1 MTVAD
6 YHYLEYIDS
15 MKKKRVTRYG
25 LTTVVMILLLA
36 AGAMQ
41 GFASASTSS
50 IQYMHIVEG
59 TGDSALMFDN
69 SGALVAETT
78 PPKAIDD
85 GWVILSD
92 QEPVT
97 ISSRDITIVLQ
108 KESILSIVSN
118 NRKHLKYY
126 LVGGSASFLTSDT
139 FTENLTVTTP
149 IGIYETHGVSE
160 LFVSSDL
167 SELVFSLGGQVSVT
181 NTISR
186 NIANLAPYHYMDL
199 ADPFLKGKPLSQNTF
214 RTLSMAPERKT
225 LSLMPSDAVRDEFSL
240 EPPAVSYQMAQEA
253 SQTPAVKAAAE
264 PAVKAAAEPAVK
276 AAAEPAVKAAAEPAV
291 KAAAEPA
298 VKAAAEPAV
307 KAAAEPAVKAAA
319 EPAVKAAAEPAVKAA
334 AEPAVKAAAEPVI
347 DTVYIAHTND
357 GRGAL
362 TDAQIPYG
370 SLATLVQW
378 GRDSADRTLLLDAGN
393 TVGGSDLTRYDNG
406 ESLATVLE
414 MIGYDAI
421 APGTAEFTYPV
432 DYLKQASELARRNG
446 YVDILSSNALDAN
459 GQQLFTP
466 YRVYDLDGISV
477 GVIGLSA
484 PQQTVEGVTFYSD
497 AIASQAQALV
507 DEVRASSDVVILLG
521 GLSRQSG
528 LTSRDIARE
537 IEGIDLIIEGSG
549 AGGENGGY
557 RVGDT
562 LIVNAGERLSSI
574 GIVEL
579 TFADGVFT
587 ASNALTLTSDT
598 VNNPST
604 SPLAQAYGVT
614 RVPEDQNIASYI
626 DTVETAYT
634 AYLGQ
639 EMAEPEL
646 PQEIEPAAVAAD
658 EPVKEDEAAEAPAG
672 DEIAVASAEI
682 ARQPEAPAPAQ
693 SEPAA
698 PAPEKREETPS
709 SEAPLTVSTKSSIT
723 ADTAETPTVSEFGVR
738 LGYDAVR
745 ENVVASGDVYHGFSV
760 KPFLTVL
767 KAQIGLQAYFLTD
780 GSLIDPQTAPYTNLN
795 PSFDTGLFDMTRSAL
810 SFLDYLIIGDETDPF
825 YLVIDDHTPITFG
838 DGYLVNGLAVRDTF
852 LGEKLGLYMKAD
864 VGAFGME
871 AFADDLYMNA
881 LDEGENQTGGLRFTF
896 DLGDSFTLGV
906 GSLVTSDRSLGDITA
921 YPTLDARF
929 TLSDTRTRSTSLF
942 LGLSTTL
949 DIRPFDIAPMFNESG
964 SELLDKFANFQ
975 AAGGIDLRLNRFNM
989 RLLGSYINAVD
1000 PLLGLGSLNS
1010 TLYSGVR
1017 MVEAGN
1023 PYFSFATEMSYA
1035 GDRLAIEA
1043 SYSVPVAYDF
1053 SRILELH
1060 DRAGTSA
1067 DTFRG
1072 GISYENGSFT
1082 ASMGLQRVGFL
1093 SGIEDLLA
1101 FSDLPDLLSNTYDLL
1116 TANGLAQPYASLSLT
1131 AGPAQLYADLLFEAD
1146 GTSLLKLGADL
1157 TMGKRAAAQIAPLE
1171 TPEAPAQSA
1180 VSVGMKYDVHK
1191 GFRSGHDVFLMSF
1204 APYAGFEKEGFALRL
1219 SPYITFDPS
1228 DYSLYSHSYTDAFTF
1243 GADGAST
1250 FTTVYDIFSDSMALI
1265 DMMRIGEEDDTFFV
1279 ELARDTQY
1287 SNGPFIDSVDASID
1301 SDLQKQLAMTA
1312 RLDTAV
1318 FDAYMYVN
1326 NLVMPQFAEIGMS
1339 VTPSASYR
1347 AEIEVS
1353 SLFEAKL
1360 TETEKRVYAVPSLSI
1375 GLPVIGNGDSG
1386 IALDLQG
1393 SALLAYDLTD
1403 GFFVLSFDSS
1413 APAFLDKIKNYYAY
1427 GGLSFST
1434 GTLHGSVGASVRNGM
1449 LLSGM
1454 YNSLYL
1460 RERESLI
1467 GAYDDVY
1474 DGSYVYDGIELGAQ
1488 GKLALDT
1495 DLIDISASYTIPF
1508 STALDFETDADLA
1521 QITASL
1527 TSGNFTFDAQYSR
1540 RGLWN
1545 AFQTDVLDST
1555 ASIVDRAITF
1565 LLNDETYAS
1574 IAAEYTIDTLSLHTR
1589 VGSYTELQNVSGS
1602 YNGVDAVRTVPF
1614 VTFGMDISY

>member
-41 GFASASTSS
+41 GFASSSTSS

-59 TGDSALMFDN
+59 MGDAALLFDN
-69 SGALVAETT
+69 SGALVAETI

-108 KESILSIVSN
+108 KESILSVISN
-118 NRKHLKYY
+118 NSKHLKYY
-126 LVGGSASFLTSDT
+126 LVGGSASFLTSKT
-139 FTENLTVTTP
+139 FTETLTVTTP
-149 IGIYETHGVSE
+149 IGIYETRGASE

-167 SELVFSLGGQVSVT
+167 SELVFSLGGQVSIT

-186 NIANLAPYHYMDL
+186 KIANLAPYHYMDL
-199 ADPFLKGKPLSQNTF
+199 ADPFLKEKPLSQNTF
-214 RTLSMAPERKT
+214 KTLSMAPERKT

-240 EPPAVSYQMAQEA
+240 VPPAVSYQKAQIA
-253 SQTPAVKAAAE
+253 SQAPAVQVEESLSVAEPAVKAAAEPAVKVAAEPAVKVAAE

-276 AAAEPAVKAAAEPAV
+276 AAAEPAVKAAPEPAV
-291 KAAAEPA
+291 KAAA
-298 VKAAAEPAV
+298 VKAAP
-307 KAAAEPAVKAAA
+307 
-319 EPAVKAAAEPAVKAA
+319 
-334 AEPAVKAAAEPVI
+334 EPVI
-347 DTVYIAHTND
+347 EKVYIAHTND
-357 GRGAL
+357 GMGAL
-362 TDAQIPYG
+362 TDSQISYG
-370 SLATLVQW
+370 RLATLVQW
-378 GRDSADRTLLLDAGN
+378 GRDSEDRTLLLDAGN
-393 TVGGSDLTRYDNG
+393 TVGGSDITRHDNG

-432 DYLKQASELARRNG
+432 DYLKQAAELARSNG
-446 YVDILSSNALDAN
+446 YVDILSSNALDVN
-459 GQQLFTP
+459 GSQLFTA

-484 PQQTVEGVTFYSD
+484 PQQTVDGVTFYSD
-497 AIASQAQALV
+497 EIAAQAQGLV
-507 DEVRASSDVVILLG
+507 DKVRADSDVVILLG
-521 GLSRQSG
+521 GIPGQSG

-537 IEGIDLIIEGSG
+537 IEGIDLIIEGSDG
-549 AGGENGGY
+549 DGEDGGY
-557 RVGDT
+557 RVGNT

-579 TFADGVFT
+579 TFTDGILT
-587 ASNALTLTSDT
+587 ASNALSLDADT

-604 SPLAQAYGVT
+604 SSLAQAYGVM

-626 DTVETAYT
+626 DTVKTAYAAYLRQEEAQNAAVPEPSREQEVETA
-634 AYLGQ
+634 
-639 EMAEPEL
+639 
-646 PQEIEPAAVAAD
+646 AVTMD
-658 EPVKEDEAAEAPAG
+658 EPVKEKEVLEAPAG
-672 DEIAVASAEI
+672 DGDSLAVASAEVSL
-682 ARQPEAPAPAQ
+682 QPKEPSPAQ
-693 SEPAA
+693 SETAA
-698 PAPEKREETPS
+698 TPPEKIEETPS

-723 ADTAETPTVSEFGVR
+723 ADTEETPLVSEFGVR
-738 LGYDAVR
+738 VGYDAVR
-745 ENVVASGDVYHGFSV
+745 ENVVSSGDVYHGFSV

-780 GSLIDPQTAPYTNLN
+780 GSLIDPQAAPYTNLN
-795 PSFDTGLFDMTRSAL
+795 PSFDSGLFDMTRSAL

-838 DGYLVNGLAVRDTF
+838 DGYMVNGLAVRDTF
-852 LGEKLGLYMKAD
+852 LDEKLGLYMRAD
-864 VGAFGME
+864 VGAFGLE
-871 AFADDLYMNA
+871 AFADDLYLNA
-881 LDEGENQTGGLRFTF
+881 LDASERQTGGLRFTF
-896 DLGDSFTLGV
+896 DLGESFTLGV
-906 GSLVTSDRSLGDITA
+906 GSLVTSDRSLDEITA

-964 SELLDKFANFQ
+964 SEILDKFANFQ
-975 AAGGIDLRLNRFNM
+975 ATGGIDLRLNRFNM

-1000 PLLGLGSLNS
+1000 PILALGSLNS
-1010 TLYSGVR
+1010 TLYSGER
-1017 MVEAGN
+1017 MVEDGN

-1035 GDRLAIEA
+1035 GDTLSLEA
-1043 SYSVPVAYDF
+1043 SYSIPVAYDF
-1053 SRILELH
+1053 SRILELN
-1060 DRAGTSA
+1060 DMAGTSA

-1072 GISYENGSFT
+1072 GISYKSGSFT

-1093 SGIEDLLA
+1093 SGIEDVFA
-1101 FSDLPDLLSNTYDLL
+1101 FSDLSELLSNTYDLL
-1116 TANGLAQPYASLSLT
+1116 TANGLAQPYASLSL
-1131 AGPAQLYADLLFEAD
+1131 AVGPAQLYADLLFKTD

-1157 TMGKRAAAQIAPLE
+1157 TVGKRASAQTAPQKTVE
-1171 TPEAPAQSA
+1171 PTGQSA
-1180 VSVGMKYDVHK
+1180 VSVGMRYDVHK
-1191 GFRSGHDVFLMSF
+1191 GFRSGNDVFLMSF
-1204 APYAGFEKEGFALRL
+1204 APFAGYERENFAFRL
-1219 SPYITFDPS
+1219 SPYISFDPS
-1228 DYSLYSHSYTDAFTF
+1228 DYSLYSHSYNDAFTF
-1243 GADGAST
+1243 GSDGAST
-1250 FTTVYDIFSDSMALI
+1250 FTTAYDIFSDSMALI
-1265 DMMRIGEEDDTFFV
+1265 DMIRIGEKGDTFFL
-1279 ELARDTQY
+1279 ELARDTKY
-1287 SNGPFIDSVDASID
+1287 SNGLFIDGVDALID
-1301 SDLQKQLAMTA
+1301 SDLQRQLAMTA
-1312 RLDTAV
+1312 KLDTAK

-1326 NLVMPQFAEIGMS
+1326 NLVMPQFADIGMS
-1339 VTPSASYR
+1339 VTPSASYQ
-1347 AEIEVS
+1347 AEIGLS

-1375 GLPVIGNGDSG
+1375 GLPIIGNGDSG
-1386 IALDLQG
+1386 LALDLQG
-1393 SALLAYDLTD
+1393 SALFAYDSAD

-1413 APAFLDKIKNYYAY
+1413 APALLDKIKNYYAY
-1427 GGLSFST
+1427 GGLSFSS

-1449 LLSGM
+1449 LFSSM

-1460 RERESLI
+1460 RERGSLI
-1467 GAYDDVY
+1467 DAYDDVY
-1474 DGSYVYDGIELGAQ
+1474 DGSYVYDGIEFDAKGA
-1488 GKLALDT
+1488 LALDT
-1495 DLIDISASYTIPF
+1495 DLIDITASYTIPF

-1545 AFQTDVLDST
+1545 AFQTDVLEST

-1565 LLNDETYAS
+1565 MLNDETYAS
-1574 IAAEYTIDTLSLHTR
+1574 IAAEYTIDNLSLHTR
-1589 VGSYTELQNVSGS
+1589 VGSYTELQDVSGS
-1602 YNGVDAVRTVPF
+1602 YNGVGVVRTVPF